1 MKKYILSVSL
11 LYAVISLIILWLSQS
26 TISSQ
31 MGMWY
36 IITNTIYCLLSIL
49 LHFLLRIGMKSKSH
63 QVFVKVVG
71 VSAFLRIILSLLIL
85 VMIFIISEINIKQY
99 VIGFIILYFVYMVF
113 ENILFVPKLRPDLER
128 TQTNEDA

>member
-1 MKKYILSVSL
+1 
-11 LYAVISLIILWLSQS
+11 
-26 TISSQ
+26 
-31 MGMWY
+31 
-36 IITNTIYCLLSIL
+36 
-49 LHFLLRIGMKSKSH
+49 MKSKSH

-85 VMIFIISEINIKQY
+85 VIIFIISEINIKEY

>member
-11 LYAVISLIILWLSQS
+11 LYVVITVIILLLSQS
-26 TISSQ
+26 IIRTD

-36 IITNTIYCLLSIL
+36 FITNTIYCLLSIL

-85 VMIFIISEINIKQY
+85 VIIFIISEINIKEY

>member
-11 LYAVISLIILWLSQS
+11 LYVVITVIILLLSQS
-26 TISSQ
+26 IIRTD

-36 IITNTIYCLLSIL
+36 FITNTIYCLLSIL

-85 VMIFIISEINIKQY
+85 VIIFIISEINNKEY